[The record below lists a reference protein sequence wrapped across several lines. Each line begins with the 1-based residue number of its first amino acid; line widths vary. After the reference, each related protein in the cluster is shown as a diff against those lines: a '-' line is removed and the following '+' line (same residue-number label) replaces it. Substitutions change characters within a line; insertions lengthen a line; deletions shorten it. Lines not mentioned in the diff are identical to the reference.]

1 MKDAKRKMKICFIAG
16 ARPNFMKVAALI
28 EACKKYPDVEYTLVH
43 TGQHYDEQMSKVFFD
58 EFGLK
63 TPDIDLGVGSDEPLL
78 QREAIE
84 KKLGEVFKKERP
96 DLVVVVG
103 DVTSTLAG
111 ARAAKRVGIPVAH
124 VEAGLRSGNYEMFE
138 EFNRIQTDH
147 ISDYLFASEAAG
159 MKNLSQE
166 HVAGRVALAGNVMID
181 TLRKFLPKAQ
191 DLESKVLSGNLKLQK
206 NQYALLTLHR
216 AENVDANLESKLR
229 VLERAAKIVPIVF
242 PVHPRTRER
251 IGQSR
256 AREMFSNSI
265 ECISPQ
271 GYIEFLAL
279 MKNAK
284 VVLTDSG
291 GIQEETTALGV
302 PCLTLRNETERPVT
316 VEVGTN
322 EIVGLSEKKIA
333 RCMKKIVEGK
343 WKKGKIPAGFDG
355 RAAERIINF
364 LRNDFLRKQTL
375 LVTHATS
382 IYNAKN

>member
-1 MKDAKRKMKICFIAG
+1 MNIQNRKMRICFIAG

-28 EACKKYPDVEYTLVH
+28 EACKKYPEINYTLIH
-43 TGQHYDEQMSKVFFD
+43 TGQHYDTEMSKVFFD
-58 EFGLK
+58 VFGLK
-63 TPDIDLGVGSDEPLL
+63 APDFNLGIGSDEPLL
-78 QREAIE
+78 QRQLIE
-84 KKLGEVFKKERP
+84 KKLVDLFAQERP

-111 ARAAKRVGIPVAH
+111 ARAAKLSGILVAH
-124 VEAGLRSGNYEMFE
+124 VEAGLRSGNHEMLE

-166 HVAGRVALAGNVMID
+166 HVAGRVALVGNVMID
-181 TLRKFLPKAQ
+181 TLQKFLPRARE
-191 DLESKVLSGNLKLQK
+191 LEPKVLSGNLKLQK

-216 AENVDANLESKLR
+216 AENVDSNLESKLR
-229 VLERAAKIVPIVF
+229 VLERAAKIIPIVF

-256 AREMFSNSI
+256 AMEMFSNSI
-265 ECISPQ
+265 RCIPPQ
-271 GYIEFLAL
+271 GYIEFIAL

-291 GIQEETTALGV
+291 GIQEETTVLGV

-316 VEVGTN
+316 VEAGTN
-322 EIVGLSEKKIA
+322 EIVGLDAKKIA
-333 RCMKKIVEGK
+333 HCMKKIVKGK
-343 WKKGKIPAGFDG
+343 WKNGKVPVGWDG

-364 LRNDFLRKQTL
+364 LYNDFSRKQTL
-375 LVTHATS
+375 LATHATS

>member
-1 MKDAKRKMKICFIAG
+1 MKDAKMKICFIAG

-28 EACKKYPDVEYTLVH
+28 EACKKYSDIEYKLIH

-78 QREAIE
+78 QRQLIE
-84 KKLGEVFKKERP
+84 KKLDEVFKKERP

-124 VEAGLRSGNYEMFE
+124 VEAGLRSGNYEMLE

-147 ISDYLFASEAAG
+147 MSEYLFASEPAAV
-159 MKNLSQE
+159 KNLQKE
-166 HVAGRVALAGNVMID
+166 HVSGRVILAGNVMID
-181 TLRKFLPKAQ
+181 TLLRFLPKAQ
-191 DLESKVLSGNLKLQK
+191 ELESKVLSGNLKLQK

-216 AENVDANLESKLR
+216 AENVDSNLESKLR
-229 VLERAAKIVPIVF
+229 VLERAAKIIPIVF
-242 PVHPRTRER
+242 PIHPRTRER

-256 AREMFSNSI
+256 VREMFSNSI

-291 GIQEETTALGV
+291 GIQEETTVLGV

-322 EIVGLSEKKIA
+322 EIVGLSEEKIA

-364 LRNDFLRKQTL
+364 LYKDFLHKQTL
-375 LVTHATS
+375 LTTHVQTS
-382 IYNAKN
+382 FHHA